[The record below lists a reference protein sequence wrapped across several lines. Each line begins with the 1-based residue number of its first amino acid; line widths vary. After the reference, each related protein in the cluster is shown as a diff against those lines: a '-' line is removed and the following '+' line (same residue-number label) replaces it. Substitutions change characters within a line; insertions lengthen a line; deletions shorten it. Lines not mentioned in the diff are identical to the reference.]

1 MASRRGLPE
10 EEWNDVLFFQDSDAQ
25 SEQSDVVDV
34 ESDVESD
41 YDMHQSDEFVG
52 DESDSDG
59 EAITIQ
65 LADEP
70 VVWQQDQNRS
80 SSSRV
85 QRNPRVQRCPT
96 NAFAPVHRATT
107 RASTSRESAP
117 STSRYVE
124 SVPSTSRETPPSVRC
139 PSSPTSS
146 ASIVSVYQGTTPRRS
161 PPVARSARLAMGWE
175 SSSPTPVRHE
185 SLSESC
191 NPITPGASD
200 RPSFF
205 SQAVPLP
212 RMCMYSYH
220 IFISILN
227 LCIY

>member
-1 MASRRGLPE
+1 MASRRGLTE

-25 SEQSDVVDV
+25 SEQSDVVDI

-41 YDMHQSDEFVG
+41 YDIHQSDEFVG
-52 DESDSDG
+52 DESDSEG

-70 VVWQQDQNRS
+70 VVWRQDQHRFS
-80 SSSRV
+80 TSRV
-85 QRNPRVQRCPT
+85 QRNPFVQRSPT
-96 NAFAPVHRATT
+96 KGLAPVHRAT

-117 STSRYVE
+117 STSRQ
-124 SVPSTSRETPPSVRC
+124 SAPSTSRQSAPSTSRETAP
-139 PSSPTSS
+139 
-146 ASIVSVYQGTTPRRS
+146 SIVPVHLGTTPRRS
-161 PPVARSARLAMGWE
+161 PPVARSARLAMGRE
-175 SSSPTPVRHE
+175 SSSPTPVQHE
-185 SLSESC
+185 SSSESC
-191 NPITPGASD
+191 IPSTPGASD